1 MRPVALAG
9 ILASTTILS
18 GCAATVGGI
27 SLSSISSFA
36 GFASTL
42 FTGADLGEHAVS
54 LVSGKDC
61 RFSEGLM
68 REDRDVCEE
77 PGSAATRDDF
87 HGIFIERIDE
97 DGTVIYAAP
106 KYMSASV
113 GAGENENNPDVI
125 WAEIKAQKTVE
136 ENERQ
141 LARANGAQTI
151 DVASLAGGSLSP
163 QSLAFMPAGTTT
175 EADIADGDTAS
186 QTASTPRP
194 VMNAAKTVA
203 APKPVQAPTI
213 DVPIDTSQPAID
225 EKSFTLPIQAMQVQA
240 IGEGGPFI
248 ATSAS
253 STPVASILING
264 EPVVVLRIGPM
275 FATNAA
281 RSAEAT
287 SVVEEAASEIALQ
300 PSTPSPQAI
309 LSLSSAESAPLKV
322 ASIEPQ
328 MMAARPRTKPAA
340 AELIVEIAK
349 PKPARPAPVRTAAA
363 QPQPD
368 VYQPSTISDLAFDE
382 APAAAMSTQV
392 PGDIPAEHQAIP
404 ATVPLGDPDTVPPAT
419 TGPAS
424 LVQLPQE

>member
-1 MRPVALAG
+1 M
-9 ILASTTILS
+9 
-18 GCAATVGGI
+18 
-27 SLSSISSFA
+27 
-36 GFASTL
+36 
-42 FTGADLGEHAVS
+42 
-54 LVSGKDC
+54 
-61 RFSEGLM
+61 
-68 REDRDVCEE
+68 
-77 PGSAATRDDF
+77 
-87 HGIFIERIDE
+87 
-97 DGTVIYAAP
+97 
-106 KYMSASV
+106 
-113 GAGENENNPDVI
+113 
-125 WAEIKAQKTVE
+125 
-136 ENERQ
+136 
-141 LARANGAQTI
+141 
-151 DVASLAGGSLSP
+151 
-163 QSLAFMPAGTTT
+163 T

-213 DVPIDTSQPAID
+213 DASQPAID
-225 EKSFTLPIQAMQVQA
+225 EKSFTLPIQATPVQA

-253 STPVASILING
+253 STPVASTLING

-281 RSAEAT
+281 RSAEAAN
-287 SVVEEAASEIALQ
+287 VVDEAASEIAPQ

-309 LSLSSAESAPLKV
+309 LSLSSAESAPVKV
-322 ASIEPQ
+322 ASVEPQ

-340 AELIVEIAK
+340 AELVVEVAK

-368 VYQPSTISDLAFDE
+368 VYQPSAISDLAFDE
-382 APAAAMSTQV
+382 APAAAMSTQA

-404 ATVPLGDPDTVPPAT
+404 ATVPLSDTDSATPAT